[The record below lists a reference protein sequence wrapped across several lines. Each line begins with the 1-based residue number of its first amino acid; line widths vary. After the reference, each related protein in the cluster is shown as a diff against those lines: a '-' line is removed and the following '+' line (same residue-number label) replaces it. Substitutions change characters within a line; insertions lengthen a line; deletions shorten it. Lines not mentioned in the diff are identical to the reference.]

1 MIDVRHLL
9 YVLRKGPRPQRL
21 QAWGGLVLFVGAALW
36 VVYKVLLFLFPILAA
51 AVVALI
57 GIILVRRAIRA
68 ARVVPP
74 PEPDREGFRGPPSE
88 PVRRQS

>member
-1 MIDVRHLL
+1 MIDVRRLL
-9 YVLRKGPRPQRL
+9 YVLRKGPRAQRL
-21 QAWGGLVLFVGAALW
+21 QAWGGVVLFAGASLW

-57 GIILVRRAIRA
+57 GVILVRRAIRA

-74 PEPDREGFRGPPSE
+74 PEPDEVRGPPSE
-88 PVRRQS
+88 PVRRES